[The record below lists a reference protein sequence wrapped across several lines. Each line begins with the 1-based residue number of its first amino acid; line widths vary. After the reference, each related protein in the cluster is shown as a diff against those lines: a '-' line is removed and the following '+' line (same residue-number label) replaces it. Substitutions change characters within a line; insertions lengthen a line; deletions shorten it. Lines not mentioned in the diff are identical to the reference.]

1 MEAILAEWGT
11 EILFGLISAAVMGWA
26 KWHGDKLKKEKLQAE
41 ENAKI
46 IAGQQL
52 DNKIDS
58 HIEIE
63 LEPVY
68 QELEDLRKY
77 CRENENLEKSHM
89 ALIVASYR
97 FRLTQLCRAYL
108 KKGYMTSNEYEQLTE
123 FYKVYH
129 GLGGNGQAKTYYDKT
144 IKLPI
149 QHEELPK

>member
-1 MEAILAEWGT
+1 MATFIAEHFI
-11 EILFGLISAAVMGWA
+11 EIIFGLISAGLLAFCKSIHSKM
-26 KWHGDKLKKEKLQAE
+26 KKYQAMVEEQKNDDLDEKIE
-41 ENAKI
+41 
-46 IAGQQL
+46 
-52 DNKIDS
+52 S
-58 HIEIE
+58 HIEPIKE
-63 LEPVY
+63 EI
-68 QELEDLRKY
+68 EDLRKY
-77 CRENENLEKSHM
+77 IREAKTIEESHM
-89 ALIVASYR
+89 ELIIASYR